1 MHTFFINTSKKE
13 LSEYDVLFDIHYE
26 NKTLVTM
33 DCPMADWYDSDKG
46 YLACVK
52 QMSDMIDGYV
62 ELNNAFNL
70 IIYIDLSENK
80 AYSSIQ
86 RDAFHDKDRD
96 ECCRAMHILFTHVVS
111 ESILNEL
118 VNSGRRPQNVLI
130 MFGEEKKFTD
140 FNVAPNDASRQAI
153 MSNLFSFIGL
163 PQHEAVETIA
173 KEVSN
178 ANVSDKVKMFNDTL
192 ANSYGEE
199 IVPGIRERYNTDL
212 QLWCDTIIN
221 EANVLKANEEL
232 FERINGINKVESDRI
247 GVEIV
252 SCPYDFYA
260 CKVNKCV
267 QALSQLN
274 IALYVLKCVQSES
287 VYEIDSTSGARK
299 PFEFHSYSVQ
309 EIAPVLKSKEA
320 IYSAKTAEIET
331 MAKSYTDLKLAP
343 QLSAFDHMKFGL
355 DMYGDKA
362 TDLIISD
369 VQPESQDD
377 SKEKEE
383 SMPSE
388 NNGDEETGDVIEIK
402 GNVKEVTIVE
412 KEGRRLFSRDEYKAF
427 DYNFDQDSDK
437 MLKRKT
443 TPEEY
448 IEQAKKVRK
457 HHIDYLKKLK
467 VHVSGVLS
475 NYAGKS
481 KENKPALLQVGGYR
495 YAGPGEE
502 DKVIEAVEGV
512 SNKAYESMIN
522 QYMEFCA
529 GRSVAISDI
538 EEQCNWFISRVHQIK
553 ESLRKIK
560 FVAIGILFA
569 ILLLYVPFVVIQF
582 EAIVENILT
591 LATALG
597 SIAAPIVL
605 LYFVFSIVALA
616 QRKKYIKAWKE
627 FKEKSDQAL
636 EENKIAAQKYDQLLS
651 VIVPALRWV
660 YEYKLDV
667 EYCLECCSVA
677 DAKIEHHRR
686 KLRNRVAGLQNILS
700 DLEFKENES
709 EETQF
714 ELVSYADAIDYNVS
728 FCSGKKNQSFYSVI
742 DQKFFVKKKND

>member
-13 LSEYDVLFDIHYE
+13 LNEYDVLFDIHYE
-26 NKTLVTM
+26 KRTLVSM
-33 DCPMADWYDSDKG
+33 ECPVSDWYDSDKG
-46 YLACVK
+46 YMACVK

-96 ECCRAMHILFTHVVS
+96 ECCRAMHILFTHVIS
-111 ESILNEL
+111 ESIVDEL
-118 VNSGRRPQNVLI
+118 VSSGRRPQNVLI
-130 MFGEEKKFTD
+130 MFGEEKRFTD
-140 FNVAPNDASRQAI
+140 FNVAANDANRQSI
-153 MSNLFSFIGL
+153 MRNLFGFIGL
-163 PQHEAVETIA
+163 PGNEVIESTA
-173 KEVSN
+173 KEVAATDAPN
-178 ANVSDKVKMFNDTL
+178 KVKVFIDEL
-192 ANSYGEE
+192 SKSYGDEL
-199 IVPGIRERYNTDL
+199 VPGIRERYNVDL
-212 QLWCDTIIN
+212 QLWCDAIIN
-221 EANVLKANEEL
+221 EANIHKANEEL
-232 FERINGINKVESDRI
+232 FERINVINKVESDRI
-247 GVEIV
+247 GVDIV

-260 CKVNKCV
+260 CKVNKSIL
-267 QALSQLN
+267 AISQLN
-274 IALYVLKCVQSES
+274 IALYLLKCVESES
-287 VYEIDSTSGARK
+287 VYETGSDEGKRK
-299 PFEFHSYSVQ
+299 PIEFHLYSVQ
-309 EIAPVLKSKEA
+309 EIAPIFKSKES
-320 IYSAKTAEIET
+320 IYSAKAAEIET
-331 MAKSYTDLKLAP
+331 LAKSYTDLKLAP
-343 QLSAFDHMKFGL
+343 QLSSFDHAKFGL

-362 TDLIISD
+362 TDFVISD
-369 VQPESQDD
+369 VQS
-377 SKEKEE
+377 
-383 SMPSE
+383 
-388 NNGDEETGDVIEIK
+388 EETDDENEKNATEASDDTGDTIEIK
-402 GNVKEVTIVE
+402 GNVKEVTVVE
-412 KEGRRLFSRDEYKAF
+412 KEGRKLFSRDEYKEF
-427 DYNFDQDSDK
+427 DYNFDQGSDK
-437 MLKRKT
+437 MLKKKT

-457 HHIDYLKKLK
+457 HHLDYLKKLK

-502 DKVIEAVEGV
+502 DKVLEAVEGV
-512 SNKAYESMIN
+512 SSKAYESMIN

-560 FVAIGILFA
+560 LVAIGILFA

-582 EAIVENILT
+582 EAIVENVLT

-597 SIAAPIVL
+597 SIAVPIVL
-605 LYFVFSIVALA
+605 LYFIFSIVALA

-686 KLRNRVAGLQNILS
+686 KLRDRVTSLQNILG
-700 DLEFKENES
+700 DLEFKDNERV
-709 EETQF
+709 ETQ
-714 ELVSYADAIDYNVS
+714 SDPISNADAIDYNVV
-728 FCSGKKNQSFYSVI
+728 FCSGEKNQSFYSII
-742 DQKFFVKKKND
+742 DKNFFAKKNTD

>member
-13 LSEYDVLFDIHYE
+13 LNEYDVLFDIHYE
-26 NKTLVTM
+26 KKTLVSM
-33 DCPMADWYDSDKG
+33 ECPMSDWYDSDKG
-46 YLACVK
+46 YMACVK

-62 ELNNAFNL
+62 ELNNVFNL
-70 IIYIDLSENK
+70 IVYIDLSENK

-96 ECCRAMHILFTHVVS
+96 ECCRAMHILFTHVIS
-111 ESILNEL
+111 ESIVDEL
-118 VNSGRRPQNVLI
+118 VSSGRRPQNVLI
-130 MFGEEKKFTD
+130 MFGEEKRFTD
-140 FNVAPNDASRQAI
+140 FNVAANDTNRQSI
-153 MSNLFSFIGL
+153 MRNLFGFIGL
-163 PQHEAVETIA
+163 PGNEVIEATA
-173 KEVSN
+173 KKVAATDAPN
-178 ANVSDKVKMFNDTL
+178 KVKVFNDEL
-192 ANSYGEE
+192 SKSYGDEL
-199 IVPGIRERYNTDL
+199 VPGIRECYNVDL
-212 QLWCDTIIN
+212 QLWCDAIIN
-221 EANVLKANEEL
+221 EANIHKANEEL
-232 FERINGINKVESDRI
+232 FERINVINKVESDRI
-247 GVEIV
+247 GVDIV

-260 CKVNKCV
+260 CKVNKSIL
-267 QALSQLN
+267 AISQLN
-274 IALYVLKCVQSES
+274 IALYLLKCVESES
-287 VYEIDSTSGARK
+287 VYETGSAEGKRK
-299 PFEFHSYSVQ
+299 PIEFHLYSVQ
-309 EIAPVLKSKEA
+309 EIAPILKSKES

-331 MAKSYTDLKLAP
+331 LAKSYTDLKLAP
-343 QLSAFDHMKFGL
+343 KLSSFDHAKFGL

-362 TDLIISD
+362 TDFIISD
-369 VQPESQDD
+369 VQS
-377 SKEKEE
+377 
-383 SMPSE
+383 
-388 NNGDEETGDVIEIK
+388 EETDDENEKNATEASDDTGETIEIK
-402 GNVKEVTIVE
+402 GNVKEVTVVE
-412 KEGRRLFSRDEYKAF
+412 KEGRKLFSRDEYKEF
-427 DYNFDQDSDK
+427 DYNFDQGSDK
-437 MLKRKT
+437 MLKKKT

-457 HHIDYLKKLK
+457 HHLDYLKKLK

-502 DKVIEAVEGV
+502 DKVLEAVEGV
-512 SNKAYESMIN
+512 SSKAYESMIN

-560 FVAIGILFA
+560 LVAIGILFA

-582 EAIVENILT
+582 EAIVENVLT

-597 SIAAPIVL
+597 SIAVPIVL
-605 LYFVFSIVALA
+605 LYFIFSIVALA

-686 KLRNRVAGLQNILS
+686 KLRDRVTSLQNILG
-700 DLEFKENES
+700 DLEFKDNER
-709 EETQF
+709 EETQS
-714 ELVSYADAIDYNVS
+714 ESISNTDAIDYNVA
-728 FCSGKKNQSFYSVI
+728 FCSGEKNQSFYSII
-742 DQKFFVKKKND
+742 DKKFFTKKNTD

>member
-13 LSEYDVLFDIHYE
+13 LNEYDVLFDIHYE
-26 NKTLVTM
+26 KKTLVSM
-33 DCPMADWYDSDKG
+33 KCPMSDWYDGDKG
-46 YLACVK
+46 YMACVK

-96 ECCRAMHILFTHVVS
+96 ECCRAMHILFTHVIS
-111 ESILNEL
+111 ESIVDEL
-118 VNSGRRPQNVLI
+118 VSSGRRPQNVLI
-130 MFGEEKKFTD
+130 MFGEEKHFTD
-140 FNVAPNDASRQAI
+140 FNVASNDANRQSI
-153 MSNLFSFIGL
+153 MRNLFGFIGL
-163 PQHEAVETIA
+163 PGNDVIEATA
-173 KEVSN
+173 KKVTGTE
-178 ANVSDKVKMFNDTL
+178 ASDKVIMFTEEL
-192 ANSYGEE
+192 SKSYGEE
-199 IVPGIRERYNTDL
+199 LVPGIRERYKADL
-212 QLWCDTIIN
+212 QLWCDAIIN
-221 EANVLKANEEL
+221 EANIHKANEEL

-247 GVEIV
+247 GVDIV

-260 CKVNKCV
+260 CKVNKSIL
-267 QALSQLN
+267 ALSQLN
-274 IALYVLKCVQSES
+274 IALYLLKCVESES
-287 VYEIDSTSGARK
+287 VYETGSVEGTRK
-299 PFEFHSYSVQ
+299 PIEFHLYSVQ
-309 EIAPVLKSKEA
+309 EIAPIFKSKES
-320 IYSAKTAEIET
+320 IYSAKTEEIET
-331 MAKSYTDLKLAP
+331 LAKSYTDLKLAP
-343 QLSAFDHMKFGL
+343 QLSSFDHAKFGL

-362 TDLIISD
+362 TDFIISD
-369 VQPESQDD
+369 VQS
-377 SKEKEE
+377 EE
-383 SMPSE
+383 A
-388 NNGDEETGDVIEIK
+388 DEEKAKNAAEASDDTGETIEIK
-402 GNVKEVTIVE
+402 GNVKEVTVVE
-412 KEGRRLFSRDEYKAF
+412 KEGRKLFSRDEYKEF
-427 DYNFDQDSDK
+427 DYNFDQGSDK
-437 MLKRKT
+437 MLKKKT

-457 HHIDYLKKLK
+457 HHLDYLKKLK

-502 DKVIEAVEGV
+502 NKVIEAVEGV
-512 SNKAYESMIN
+512 SSKAYESMIN

-538 EEQCNWFISRVHQIK
+538 EEQCNWFVSRVHQIK

-560 FVAIGILFA
+560 LVAIGILFA

-582 EAIVENILT
+582 EAIVENVLA

-597 SIAAPIVL
+597 SIAVPIVL
-605 LYFVFSIVALA
+605 LYFIFSIVALA

-686 KLRNRVAGLQNILS
+686 KLRDRVTSLQNILG
-700 DLEFKENES
+700 DLEFKDNER
-709 EETQF
+709 EETQS
-714 ELVSYADAIDYNVS
+714 ESISIADAIDYNVA
-728 FCSGKKNQSFYSVI
+728 FCSGEKNQSFYSVI
-742 DQKFFVKKKND
+742 DKKFFAKKNND

>member
-13 LSEYDVLFDIHYE
+13 LNEYDVLFDIHYE
-26 NKTLVTM
+26 KKTLVSM
-33 DCPMADWYDSDKG
+33 ECPMSDWYDSDKG
-46 YLACVK
+46 YMACVK

-62 ELNNAFNL
+62 ELNNTFNI

-111 ESILNEL
+111 ESIVDEL

-130 MFGEEKKFTD
+130 MFGEEKCFMD
-140 FNVAPNDASRQAI
+140 FNVAANDANRQSI
-153 MSNLFSFIGL
+153 MRNLFSFIGL
-163 PQHEAVETIA
+163 PRNDVIEATA
-173 KEVSN
+173 KKVAATDAPN
-178 ANVSDKVKMFNDTL
+178 KVKVFNDEL
-192 ANSYGEE
+192 SKSYGDEL
-199 IVPGIRERYNTDL
+199 VPGIRDRYNVDL
-212 QLWCDTIIN
+212 QLWCDAIIN
-221 EANVLKANEEL
+221 EANIHKANEEL
-232 FERINGINKVESDRI
+232 FERINVINKVESDRI
-247 GVEIV
+247 GVDIV

-260 CKVNKCV
+260 CKVNKSIL
-267 QALSQLN
+267 ALSQLN
-274 IALYVLKCVQSES
+274 IALYLLKCVESES
-287 VYEIDSTSGARK
+287 IYETGSVEGTHK
-299 PFEFHSYSVQ
+299 PFEFHLYSVQ
-309 EIAPVLKSKEA
+309 EIAPIFKSKES
-320 IYSAKTAEIET
+320 IYSAKTEEIET
-331 MAKSYTDLKLAP
+331 LAKSYTDLNLAP
-343 QLSAFDHMKFGL
+343 QLSSFDHAKFGL

-362 TDLIISD
+362 TDSIISD
-369 VQPESQDD
+369 GQS
-377 SKEKEE
+377 EE
-383 SMPSE
+383 I
-388 NNGDEETGDVIEIK
+388 DEENAKNATESSDKTGDTIEIK

-412 KEGRRLFSRDEYKAF
+412 KEGRELFSRDEFKEF
-427 DYNFDQDSDK
+427 DYNFDQGSNK
-437 MLKRKT
+437 MLKKKT

-457 HHIDYLKKLK
+457 HHLDYLKKLK

-481 KENKPALLQVGGYR
+481 KENKPALLQMGGYR

-502 DKVIEAVEGV
+502 DKVIEAVEDV
-512 SNKAYESMIN
+512 SSKAYESMIN

-538 EEQCNWFISRVHQIK
+538 EEQCNWFVSRVHQIK

-560 FVAIGILFA
+560 LVAIGILFA

-582 EAIVENILT
+582 EAIGENVLT
-591 LATALG
+591 LTTALG
-597 SIAAPIVL
+597 SIAVPIVL
-605 LYFVFSIVALA
+605 LYFIFSIVALA

-686 KLRNRVAGLQNILS
+686 KLRERVTSLQNILG
-700 DLEFKENES
+700 DLEFKDNER
-709 EETQF
+709 EETQS
-714 ELVSYADAIDYNVS
+714 ESISNAGAIDYNVA
-728 FCSGKKNQSFYSVI
+728 FCSGEKNQSFYSVI
-742 DQKFFVKKKND
+742 DKKFFAKKNND

>member
-13 LSEYDVLFDIHYE
+13 LNEYDVLFDIHYE
-26 NKTLVTM
+26 KKTLVSM
-33 DCPMADWYDSDKG
+33 ECPMSDWYDSDKG
-46 YLACVK
+46 YMACVK

-70 IIYIDLSENK
+70 IVYIDLSENK

-96 ECCRAMHILFTHVVS
+96 ECCRAMHILFTHVIS
-111 ESILNEL
+111 ESIVDEL
-118 VNSGRRPQNVLI
+118 VSSGRRPQNVLI
-130 MFGEEKKFTD
+130 MFGEEKRFTD
-140 FNVAPNDASRQAI
+140 FNVAANDTNRQSI
-153 MSNLFSFIGL
+153 MRNLFGFIGL
-163 PQHEAVETIA
+163 PGNEAIEATA
-173 KEVSN
+173 KKVAATDAPN
-178 ANVSDKVKMFNDTL
+178 KVKVFNDEL
-192 ANSYGEE
+192 SKSYGDEL
-199 IVPGIRERYNTDL
+199 VPGIRERYNVDL
-212 QLWCDTIIN
+212 QLWCDAIIN
-221 EANVLKANEEL
+221 EANIHKANEEL
-232 FERINGINKVESDRI
+232 FERINVINKVESDRI
-247 GVEIV
+247 GVDIV

-260 CKVNKCV
+260 CKVNKSIL
-267 QALSQLN
+267 AISQLN
-274 IALYVLKCVQSES
+274 IALYLLKCVESES
-287 VYEIDSTSGARK
+287 VYETGSAEGKRK
-299 PFEFHSYSVQ
+299 PIEFHLYSVQ
-309 EIAPVLKSKEA
+309 EIAPIFKSKES

-331 MAKSYTDLKLAP
+331 LAKSYTDLKLAP
-343 QLSAFDHMKFGL
+343 KLSSFDHAKFGL

-362 TDLIISD
+362 TDFIISD
-369 VQPESQDD
+369 VQS
-377 SKEKEE
+377 EE
-383 SMPSE
+383 T
-388 NNGDEETGDVIEIK
+388 DEENEKNATEASDDTGDTIEIK
-402 GNVKEVTIVE
+402 GNVKEVTVVE
-412 KEGRRLFSRDEYKAF
+412 KEGRKLFSRDEYKEF
-427 DYNFDQDSDK
+427 DYNFDQGSDK
-437 MLKRKT
+437 MLKKKT

-457 HHIDYLKKLK
+457 HHLDYLKKLK

-502 DKVIEAVEGV
+502 DKVLEAVEGV
-512 SNKAYESMIN
+512 SSKAYESMIN

-560 FVAIGILFA
+560 LVAIGILFA

-582 EAIVENILT
+582 EAIVENVLT

-597 SIAAPIVL
+597 SIAVPIVL
-605 LYFVFSIVALA
+605 LYFIISIVALA

-686 KLRNRVAGLQNILS
+686 KLRDRVTSLQNILG
-700 DLEFKENES
+700 DLEYKDNER
-709 EETQF
+709 EETQS
-714 ELVSYADAIDYNVS
+714 ESISNTDAIDYNVS
-728 FCSGKKNQSFYSVI
+728 FCSGEKNQSFYSII
-742 DQKFFVKKKND
+742 DKKFFTKKNTD

>member
-13 LSEYDVLFDIHYE
+13 LNEYDVLFDIHYE
-26 NKTLVTM
+26 KKTLVSM
-33 DCPMADWYDSDKG
+33 ECPMSDWHDSDKG
-46 YLACVK
+46 YMACVK

-70 IIYIDLSENK
+70 IVYIDLSENK

-96 ECCRAMHILFTHVVS
+96 ECCRAMHILFTHVIS
-111 ESILNEL
+111 ESIVDEL
-118 VNSGRRPQNVLI
+118 VSSGRRPQNVLI
-130 MFGEEKKFTD
+130 MFGEEKRFTD
-140 FNVAPNDASRQAI
+140 FNVAANDTNRQSI
-153 MSNLFSFIGL
+153 MRNLFGFIGL
-163 PQHEAVETIA
+163 PGNEVIEATA
-173 KEVSN
+173 KKVAATDAPN
-178 ANVSDKVKMFNDTL
+178 KVKVFNDEL
-192 ANSYGEE
+192 SKSYGDEL
-199 IVPGIRERYNTDL
+199 VPGIRECYNVDL
-212 QLWCDTIIN
+212 QLWCDAIIN
-221 EANVLKANEEL
+221 EANIHKANEEL
-232 FERINGINKVESDRI
+232 FERINVINKVESDRI
-247 GVEIV
+247 GVDIV

-260 CKVNKCV
+260 CKVNKSIL
-267 QALSQLN
+267 AISQLN
-274 IALYVLKCVQSES
+274 IALYLLKCVESES
-287 VYEIDSTSGARK
+287 VYETGSAEGKRK
-299 PFEFHSYSVQ
+299 PIEFHLYSVQ
-309 EIAPVLKSKEA
+309 EIAPILKSKES

-331 MAKSYTDLKLAP
+331 LAKSYTDLKLAP
-343 QLSAFDHMKFGL
+343 KLSSFDHAKFGL

-362 TDLIISD
+362 TDFIISD
-369 VQPESQDD
+369 VQS
-377 SKEKEE
+377 
-383 SMPSE
+383 
-388 NNGDEETGDVIEIK
+388 EETDDENEKNATEASDDTGETIEIK
-402 GNVKEVTIVE
+402 GNVKEVTVVE
-412 KEGRRLFSRDEYKAF
+412 KEGRKLFSRDEYKEF
-427 DYNFDQDSDK
+427 DYNFDQGSDK
-437 MLKRKT
+437 MLKKKT

-457 HHIDYLKKLK
+457 HHLDYLKKLK

-502 DKVIEAVEGV
+502 DKVLEAVEGV
-512 SNKAYESMIN
+512 SSKAYESMIN

-560 FVAIGILFA
+560 LVAIGILFA

-582 EAIVENILT
+582 EAIVENVLT

-597 SIAAPIVL
+597 SIAVPIVL
-605 LYFVFSIVALA
+605 LYFIFSIVALA

-686 KLRNRVAGLQNILS
+686 KLRDRVTSLQNILG
-700 DLEFKENES
+700 DLEFKDNER
-709 EETQF
+709 EETQS
-714 ELVSYADAIDYNVS
+714 ESISNTDAIDYNVA
-728 FCSGKKNQSFYSVI
+728 FCSGEKNQSFYSII
-742 DQKFFVKKKND
+742 DKKFFTKKNTD

>member
-13 LSEYDVLFDIHYE
+13 LNEYDVLFDIQYE
-26 NKTLVTM
+26 KKTLVSM
-33 DCPMADWYDSDKG
+33 ECPMSDWYNGDKG
-46 YLACVK
+46 YMACVK

-96 ECCRAMHILFTHVVS
+96 ECCRAMHILFTHVIT
-111 ESILNEL
+111 ESIVDEL
-118 VNSGRRPQNVLI
+118 VSSGRRPQNVLI
-130 MFGEEKKFTD
+130 MFGEEKHFTD
-140 FNVAPNDASRQAI
+140 FNVASNDTNRQSI
-153 MSNLFSFIGL
+153 MKNLFRFIGL
-163 PQHEAVETIA
+163 PGNDVIEATA
-173 KEVSN
+173 KKIDGTE
-178 ANVSDKVKMFNDTL
+178 ASDKVIMFTEEL
-192 ANSYGEE
+192 SKSYGEE
-199 IVPGIRERYNTDL
+199 LVPGIRERYKADL
-212 QLWCDTIIN
+212 QLWCDAIIN
-221 EANVLKANEEL
+221 EANIHKANEEL

-247 GVEIV
+247 GVDIV

-260 CKVNKCV
+260 CKVNKSIL
-267 QALSQLN
+267 ALSQLN
-274 IALYVLKCVQSES
+274 IALYLLKCVENES
-287 VYEIDSTSGARK
+287 VYETDSVEGTRK
-299 PFEFHSYSVQ
+299 PIEFHLYSVQ
-309 EIAPVLKSKEA
+309 EIAPIFKSKES
-320 IYSAKTAEIET
+320 IYSAKSAEIET
-331 MAKSYTDLKLAP
+331 LAKSYTDLKLAP
-343 QLSAFDHMKFGL
+343 QLSSFDHAKFGL

-362 TDLIISD
+362 TDFIISD
-369 VQPESQDD
+369 VQSEEADE
-377 SKEKEE
+377 EKEQNAAE
-383 SMPSE
+383 TSDDT
-388 NNGDEETGDVIEIK
+388 DETIEIK
-402 GNVKEVTIVE
+402 GNVKEVTVVE
-412 KEGRRLFSRDEYKAF
+412 KEGRKLFSRDEYKEF
-427 DYNFDQDSDK
+427 DYNFDQGSDK
-437 MLKRKT
+437 MLKKKT
-443 TPEEY
+443 PPEEY

-457 HHIDYLKKLK
+457 HHVDYLKKLK

-481 KENKPALLQVGGYR
+481 KENKPALLQMGGYR

-502 DKVIEAVEGV
+502 DKVIETVEGV

-560 FVAIGILFA
+560 LVAIGILFA

-582 EAIVENILT
+582 EAIVENVLT

-597 SIAAPIVL
+597 SIAIPIVL
-605 LYFVFSIVALA
+605 LYFIFSIVALA

-667 EYCLECCSVA
+667 DYCLECCSVA

-686 KLRNRVAGLQNILS
+686 KLRDRVTSLQNILG
-700 DLEFKENES
+700 DLEFKDNEHEKPQS
-709 EETQF
+709 ESVF
-714 ELVSYADAIDYNVS
+714 NADAIDYNIA
-728 FCSGKKNQSFYSVI
+728 FCSGEKNQSFYSVI
-742 DQKFFVKKKND
+742 DKKFFTKKNND

>member
-13 LSEYDVLFDIHYE
+13 LNEYDVLFDIHYE
-26 NKTLVTM
+26 KKTLVSM
-33 DCPMADWYDSDKG
+33 ECPMSDWYDGDKG
-46 YLACVK
+46 YMACVK

-96 ECCRAMHILFTHVVS
+96 ECCRAMHILFTHVIT
-111 ESILNEL
+111 ESIVDEL
-118 VNSGRRPQNVLI
+118 VSSGRRPQNVLI
-130 MFGEEKKFTD
+130 MFGEEKRFTD
-140 FNVAPNDASRQAI
+140 FNVASNDANRQSI
-153 MSNLFSFIGL
+153 MKNLFGFIGL
-163 PQHEAVETIA
+163 PGNDVIEATA
-173 KEVSN
+173 KKVAGTE
-178 ANVSDKVKMFNDTL
+178 ASDKVIMFTEEL
-192 ANSYGEE
+192 SKSYGEE
-199 IVPGIRERYNTDL
+199 LVPGIRERYNADL
-212 QLWCDTIIN
+212 QLWCDAIIN
-221 EANVLKANEEL
+221 EANIHKANEEL

-247 GVEIV
+247 GVDIV

-260 CKVNKCV
+260 CKVNKSIL
-267 QALSQLN
+267 ALSQLN
-274 IALYVLKCVQSES
+274 IALYLLKCVESES
-287 VYEIDSTSGARK
+287 VYEMGSVEGTRK
-299 PFEFHSYSVQ
+299 PIEFHLYSVQ
-309 EIAPVLKSKEA
+309 EIAPIFKSKES
-320 IYSAKTAEIET
+320 IYSAKSAEIET
-331 MAKSYTDLKLAP
+331 LAKSYTDLKLAP
-343 QLSAFDHMKFGL
+343 QLSSFDHAKFGL

-362 TDLIISD
+362 TDFIISD
-369 VQPESQDD
+369 VKSEEADEE
-377 SKEKEE
+377 KEKNAAEA
-383 SMPSE
+383 SDDT
-388 NNGDEETGDVIEIK
+388 GETIK
-402 GNVKEVTIVE
+402 IKCNVKEVTVVD
-412 KEGRRLFSRDEYKAF
+412 KEGRKLFSRDEYKEF
-427 DYNFDQDSDK
+427 DYNFDQGSDK
-437 MLKRKT
+437 MLKKKT
-443 TPEEY
+443 PPEEY

-457 HHIDYLKKLK
+457 HHLDYLKKLK

-481 KENKPALLQVGGYR
+481 KENKPALLQMGGYR
-495 YAGPGEE
+495 YSGPGEE

-560 FVAIGILFA
+560 LVAIGILFA

-582 EAIVENILT
+582 EAIVENVLT

-597 SIAAPIVL
+597 SIAVPIVL
-605 LYFVFSIVALA
+605 LYFIFSIVALA

-636 EENKIAAQKYDQLLS
+636 EENKVAAQKYDQLLS

-667 EYCLECCSVA
+667 DYCLECCSVA

-686 KLRNRVAGLQNILS
+686 KLRDRVTSLQNILG
-700 DLEFKENES
+700 DLEFKES
-709 EETQF
+709 ECEKTQS
-714 ELVSYADAIDYNVS
+714 EYVSNADAIDYNVA
-728 FCSGKKNQSFYSVI
+728 FCSGEKNQSFYSVI
-742 DQKFFVKKKND
+742 DKMFFAKKNND